1 MGNVLPVVG
10 GVLSG
15 VSDLFNSIS
24 SVWSMKKGLEQQER
38 AWMREDNAVQRRVA
52 DLKAAGLSPVL
63 AAGSAAQASGPIQVG
78 TPTMQSTGISK
89 AVELMRMKAD
99 IAQTEANKQ
108 MILAN
113 TNKANVEALKAQAE
127 IKSLEKTMLRQDID
141 NAIRSGD
148 WNIIKRMQSNGVR
161 SDATGTVS
169 QLGQAASALQSVIP
183 KIGSS
188 PVVSAVVEEAGKT
201 IFPKK
206 IGELVWDDKRRR
218 YVQDSSSGTQAIR
231 SEKNR

>member
-1 MGNVLPVVG
+1 
-10 GVLSG
+10 
-15 VSDLFNSIS
+15 
-24 SVWSMKKGLEQQER
+24 
-38 AWMREDNAVQRRVA
+38 
-52 DLKAAGLSPVL
+52 VL

-89 AVELMRMKAD
+89 AAELMRMKAD
-99 IAQTEANKQ
+99 IAQTEANRQ

-113 TNKANVEALKAQAE
+113 TNKSNVEALKAQAE

-148 WNIIKRMQSNGVR
+148 WNIIKRMQSNGIR

-201 IFPKK
+201 VFPKK
-206 IGELVWDDKRRR
+206 LGELVWDSKRRR